1 MKLKTKYH
9 YIVDITNI
17 QINCVTVYES
27 ITGKVLMQIT
37 NRFLFESLKDQGFLG
52 GCNPSQCYIFITSTE
67 VGLFRSKVA
76 EFYS

>member
-17 QINCVTVYES
+17 QINCVTVYEF
-27 ITGKVLMQIT
+27 ITGIVLMQIT
-37 NRFLFESLKDQGFLG
+37 NRFLFEYLKDQGFFG
-52 GCNPSQCYIFITSTE
+52 GCNPSQCHLVISSAD